1 MDKFSFSR
9 YISSFEGRRGEADQD
24 RDLKAFRD
32 LCGRV
37 RTAFYRDW
45 DAGGNTEAALKI
57 QKKAIIGCEREKT
70 FFKTRI
76 LEIVSALGAG
86 DTAFPPWYSDLADAV
101 YHENWGLSGLAE
113 WFSPRF
119 SGSSSAKIVADR
131 IYFMDGGRMRLMP
144 QRIERSRLDQMIR
157 AFLLLSPRERMDRS
171 YYEAYL
177 LDGTRVTIYTEPMA
191 KAEQPCIVLRRY
203 LIPELSFEEQAARG
217 TIPYAA
223 IPLFRAMVQIGFN
236 VVFIGAV
243 RTAKTTFLATWQ
255 SCEDPALEG
264 VMVETDP
271 EIPLHRILPG
281 APVMQ
286 LIADGEDLKGI
297 SKNLLRSDADYF
309 ILAEARDGIAL
320 DTAVRLAAKGTK
332 RMKMTFH
339 SRRPD
344 CFALEAATEIVKAT
358 GGDLELTMRLT
369 AQSFD
374 YIFHFTSPGADRS
387 VKKLDSIY
395 QMSCSPDGAPE
406 YVPICRYDHEKE
418 CWTFTDHIG
427 EDKLQYAKSSSLEGL
442 DKMRQAL
449 AELSKAGPVRAGRGG

>member
-1 MDKFSFSR
+1 MDKFSFSG
-9 YISSFEGRRGEADQD
+9 YISSFERRREPAADK
-24 RDLKAFRD
+24 DLESFRS
-32 LCGRV
+32 LCSRV
-37 RTAFYRDW
+37 RTAFHRDW
-45 DAGGNTEAALKI
+45 DAGGNTEAALEI

-76 LEIVSALGAG
+76 LEIVSSMGA
-86 DTAFPPWYSDLADAV
+86 DKTAFPPWYSDLADAV

-119 SGSSSAKIVADR
+119 EKSSSAKIVADR

-144 QRIERSRLDQMIR
+144 QRVERSRLDQMIR
-157 AFLLLSPRERMDRS
+157 AFLLLSLRERMDRS
-171 YYEAYL
+171 YYETYL

-191 KAEQPCIVLRRY
+191 KADQPCVVLRRY
-203 LIPELSFEEQAARG
+203 LIPELSFEEQALRG
-217 TIPYAA
+217 TIPYGA
-223 IPLFRAMVQIGFN
+223 IPLFKAMVQIGFN

-243 RTAKTTFLATWQ
+243 RTAKTTFLSTWQ
-255 SCEDPALEG
+255 SCEDPSLEG

-286 LIADGEDLKGI
+286 LIADGEALKGI

-339 SRRPD
+339 SRRPES
-344 CFALEAATEIVKAT
+344 FALEAATEIVKAT
-358 GGDLELTMRLT
+358 GGDLGLTMRLV

-374 YIFHFTSPGADRS
+374 YIFHFTSPGPDRS
-387 VKKLDSIY
+387 VKKLESIY
-395 QMSCSPDGAPE
+395 QISCRADGSAE
-406 YVPICRYDHEKE
+406 YVPVCRYSHEKD

-427 EDKLQYAKSSSLEGL
+427 EDKLQYARISSLEGL
-442 DKMRQAL
+442 KKMRTAL
-449 AELSKAGPVRAGRGG
+449 AELSAMGPVPAGRGG